1 MEMTGQSQPCQTHGN
16 DRIPSRSFS
25 HSFSSIDQPMRL
37 HVAIAYRR
45 LSALGRDKLVV
56 TQLHHLVTCL
66 LASLIHHQHLTNTSA
81 PLLPSFLLSTFH
93 SYPRTTPATSIPTT
107 EPPLRLPPA
116 SDLAQSGAFT
126 DVLYSQSPKQTAIG
140 IRESHSPTTEPTP
153 TRHSTTRQSSS
164 QLPRVATS
172 SRNIIPKHYSDH
184 WSQNP
189 ATA

>member
-1 MEMTGQSQPCQTHGN
+1 
-16 DRIPSRSFS
+16 
-25 HSFSSIDQPMRL
+25 MRL

-56 TQLHHLVTCL
+56 TQLHHLVTCC
-66 LASLIHHQHLTNTSA
+66 SPPTSHLTNTSA
-81 PLLPSFLLSTFH
+81 PLLPSFLLSTFD
-93 SYPRTTPATSIPTT
+93 SYPTTTPATSIPTT

-116 SDLAQSGAFT
+116 SSLTQSGAFT